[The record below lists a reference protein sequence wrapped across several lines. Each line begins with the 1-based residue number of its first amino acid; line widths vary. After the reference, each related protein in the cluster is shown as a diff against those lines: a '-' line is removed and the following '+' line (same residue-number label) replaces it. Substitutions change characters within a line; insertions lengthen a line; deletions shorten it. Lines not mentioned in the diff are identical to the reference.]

1 MLLMAE
7 KRIRRGIYHSIN
19 KYAKTGNKYTKNYKN
34 KESSYL
40 KYWDINYLYDLT
52 KKLPVNDFEWVE
64 DTSPFNEES
73 DEGYFFEADVQYSKK
88 LHDFHNDLPIL
99 TERMKIEKVEKLVAN
114 LHSKT
119 EHVFHVGNLKQP

>member
-1 MLLMAE
+1 M
-7 KRIRRGIYHSIN
+7 I
-19 KYAKTGNKYTKNYKN
+19 
-34 KESSYL
+34 
-40 KYWDINYLYDLT
+40 WQ

-114 LHSKT
+114 LHRKT

>member
-19 KYAKTGNKYTKNYKN
+19 KYAKAGNKYTKNYKN

-40 KYWDINYLYDLT
+40 KYWDI
-52 KKLPVNDFEWVE
+52 KKLTVNDFEWVE